1 MHLRQPLD
9 SELGIV
15 LSWSKGSRDARV
27 IATPG
32 RKKALNHR
40 LQSYRASGPP
50 CHTMPKEFLRAR
62 DDLLLPMH
70 RAREKGRLNLSNP
83 TRGWVISGAA
93 QAPLLI
99 VGFMDRQNG
108 REE

>member
-1 MHLRQPLD
+1 
-9 SELGIV
+9 
-15 LSWSKGSRDARV
+15 
-27 IATPG
+27 
-32 RKKALNHR
+32 
-40 LQSYRASGPP
+40 
-50 CHTMPKEFLRAR
+50 MPKEFLRAR

-83 TRGWVISGAA
+83 TRGCVISRAA

-99 VGFMDRQNG
+99 FDFMDQQNG